1 MIRYQAGGRSAA
13 TAATADQS
21 GAALWN
27 ASTAKSIYCV
37 EFHCF
42 KTTATADNHQLIR
55 TTNRGTT
62 PGSTVTP
69 DIDNDHN
76 RAIAPVSGALL
87 DLAAWA
93 TYPTVAGP
101 PMARSNLPAAIGAGF
116 MWIFGGDGIA
126 IPQSTGLAIGT
137 PVATILQA
145 SDFTAVWDE

>member
-1 MIRYQAGGRSAA
+1 MIRYSVGGRTAA

-27 ASTAKSIYCV
+27 ASTTKTIYCK
-37 EFHCF
+37 EAHWF
-42 KTTATADNHQLIR
+42 KSAATADNEQLIR

-62 PGSTVTP
+62 PGSTATP
-69 DIDNDHN
+69 DIDSDYN
-76 RAIAPVSGALL
+76 RAVAPVSGAVL
-87 DLAAWA
+87 DMAAWA

-101 PMARSNLPAAIGAGF
+101 PLARTNLPAAVGAGVI
-116 MWIFGGDGIA
+116 WVFGGDGIA

-145 SDFTAVWDE
+145 GDATFVWDE